1 MADFE
6 KLKQNIEKIRKA
18 TAVGE
23 NTAERIG
30 GVLSDM
36 ADCIPKEECLTQAEY
51 DALSNKDNNKTYY
64 IYEEES

>member
-6 KLKQNIEKIRKA
+6 KLKQNIEKIRSA

-30 GVLSDM
+30 GVLSDI
-36 ADCIPKEECLTQAEY
+36 ADYIPKEECLTQAEY